1 MLLLAPL
8 LVACADPP
16 AGLTGTAV
24 FLDDTG
30 RGESPIDKGWIIAVP
45 ATAVDDLW
53 RTTGNDPI
61 DRQNLKGA
69 SARISRDRVTQ
80 AGGAVAALDDDGEF
94 VLPAKEG
101 EHLLCYLESA
111 DIGGGE
117 VIQGC
122 GFLTLP
128 ASGELRIT
136 DGENGFSAVTED

>member
-1 MLLLAPL
+1 M
-8 LVACADPP
+8 
-16 AGLTGTAV
+16 
-24 FLDDTG
+24 
-30 RGESPIDKGWIIAVP
+30 
-45 ATAVDDLW
+45 
-53 RTTGNDPI
+53 
-61 DRQNLKGA
+61 
-69 SARISRDRVTQ
+69 TQ

-111 DIGGGE
+111 DIGDGE

-122 GFLTLP
+122 GFLTIP